1 MHAIRIGH
9 TVAQE
14 KCNEPG
20 EKVYRNFNN
29 QSLGERIAGHRHA
42 GAWSGGRGSSHRGG
56 RRLHHGLHIGLGFFA
71 LLFVLWRT
79 GYRLYEGFPPTLG
92 ESEWQ
97 RQLAWWMHRI
107 LLGVL
112 FLQVLTGPLYLFT
125 EGEGMDV
132 FGWFTFYL
140 PLSALSI
147 LHEPVEWL
155 HKFGGNYLIP
165 ALILVHFAGAV
176 RHFMNGDRASPADM

>member
-1 MHAIRIGH
+1 MNQVRRYTGISTINHWVSALLVIAMLVLGLAAGGAP
-9 TVAQE
+9 TE
-14 KCNEPG
+14 EG
-20 EKVYRNFNN
+20 EDY
-29 QSLGERIAGHRHA
+29 IM
-42 GAWSGGRGSSHRGG
+42 
-56 RRLHHGLHIGLGFFA
+56 GLHIGLGFFA